1 MLYFLFKGGPVVI
14 PLIIISIFGL
24 AVIIDRLIV
33 IRRVYRFNMEKF
45 CDAVCRK
52 IASGKLEDAL
62 NLSRQHKNQPIG
74 AMFTSALENNE
85 LTRPSL
91 EKMLERVGNHEVK
104 KLEKRLG
111 GLVSIVGI
119 APLLGFLGTITG
131 LIRAFMAWEKAGND
145 VTVSSLASGI
155 YEAMITSAIGLM
167 IAIPYYLCYNYF
179 ISRIKYF
186 AHELDDYAGQL
197 LEAMSKAKFL

>member
-14 PLIIISIFGL
+14 PLLLVSVFGL
-24 AVIIDRLIV
+24 AIILDRLV
-33 IRRVYRFNMEKF
+33 AIRRVYRFNMGKF
-45 CDAVCRK
+45 SETVCRK
-52 IASGKLEDAL
+52 ISTGKLEDAL
-62 NLSRQHKNQPIG
+62 NFSRQHQDQPIG
-74 AMFTSALENNE
+74 LMFTSALENNE

-91 EKMLERVGNHEVK
+91 EKLLERVGNHEVK

-119 APLLGFLGTITG
+119 SPLLGFLGTITG
-131 LIRAFMAWEKAGND
+131 LIRAFMAWEKMGND
-145 VTVSSLASGI
+145 VTVSALASGI
-155 YEAMITSAIGLM
+155 YEAMITTAIGLM

-197 LEAMSKAKFL
+197 LEAMAKAKFL